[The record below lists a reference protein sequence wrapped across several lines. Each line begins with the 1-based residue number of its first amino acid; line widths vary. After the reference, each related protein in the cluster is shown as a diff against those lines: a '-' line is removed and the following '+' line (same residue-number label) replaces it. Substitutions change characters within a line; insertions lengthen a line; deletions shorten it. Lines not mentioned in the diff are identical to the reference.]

1 MRQESRFLDPSK
13 PPEFV
18 VRLFQGSRK
27 AMLVR
32 AAAIIAVV
40 AVIDWRFDVNISFG
54 FLYLFPMLMVGAYL
68 GPLQIAGVAA
78 LCTGLS
84 EVFGPP
90 YGWTIALGVP
100 RLIVTFAAF
109 YGAGIYVFQSARNRR
124 LAAQHLEQIEREAAL
139 RREADEQLRFL
150 IESSPAAILTLGADR
165 SVLVANEA
173 AHRLLELD
181 SGELEG
187 RPIATYLPALA
198 RVPISGEA
206 PLFRTTMECRGRRQ
220 DGGVFLAQVWFSTYQ
235 TRSGPRLAAV
245 VLDASDEL
253 RDRQEYSLQQ
263 LLAGSKIVVGAM
275 FHEIRN
281 ICGAIGVVHTKLAR
295 DERLSENA
303 DLRALGN
310 LVEGLGR
317 MAGLELA
324 PTKRP
329 LAEVL
334 EIRSVLEELRIVIE
348 PEFRESGISIRWD
361 VPDSIPPVWAE
372 RQALLQAFLNLVKNS
387 QRAME
392 QQTPKQLTV
401 AASLERE
408 SVVVRF
414 IDTGCGVAAPEE
426 LFKPFQRGAVATGL
440 GLYLSRAF
448 LRGFHGEI
456 VYEAQP
462 TGCCFAVLLPR
473 AAEREEGT
481 PKEDA
486 DENST
491 IAAGRPHPVSGE
503 SRQAAGH

>member
-1 MRQESRFLDPSK
+1 
-13 PPEFV
+13 
-18 VRLFQGSRK
+18 
-27 AMLVR
+27 MLVR

-40 AVIDWRFDVNISFG
+40 GAIDWWFDVNISFG

-90 YGWTIALGVP
+90 FGWTLSLGVP
-100 RLIVTFAAF
+100 RLILTFAAF

-124 LAAQHLEQIEREAAL
+124 LANQHLEEIEREAAL

-150 IESSPAAILTLGADR
+150 IETSPAAMITLDADR
-165 SVLVANEA
+165 RVLVANEA
-173 AHRLLELD
+173 AHKLLGID
-181 SGELEG
+181 PGKLEG
-187 RPIATYLPALA
+187 QVIATYLPALA
-198 RVPISGEA
+198 RVPTGEG
-206 PLFRTTMECRGRRQ
+206 PLFRTALECRGRRR
-220 DGGVFLAQVWFSTYQ
+220 DGDVFLAQVWFSTYQ

-263 LLAGSKIVVGAM
+263 LLAGSKIAVSAM

-281 ICGAIGVVHTKLAR
+281 VCGAIGVVHTKLAR
-295 DERLSENA
+295 DERLSENE
-303 DLRALGN
+303 DFRALGG

-324 PTKRP
+324 PTKGP
-329 LAEVL
+329 QVEVL
-334 EIRSVLEELRIVIE
+334 DIHSVLEELRIVVE
-348 PEFRESGISIRWD
+348 PEFRESGMSIRWD
-361 VPDSIPPVWAE
+361 VPDSVPPVWAE
-372 RQALLQAFLNLVKNS
+372 RQALLQAFLNIVKNS

-392 QQTPKQLTV
+392 RQSPKELTV
-401 AASLERE
+401 TASLDGE

-414 IDTGCGVAAPEE
+414 IDTGCGVAAPER
-426 LFKPFQRGAVATGL
+426 LFRPFQSGASATGL

-456 VYEAQP
+456 EYRPQP
-462 TGCCFAVLLPR
+462 SGCCFAVLLPR
-473 AAEREEGT
+473 AFERGEGPLREGDREHPT
-481 PKEDA
+481 VA
-486 DENST
+486 T
-491 IAAGRPHPVSGE
+491 GRPYSVSGE
-503 SRQAAGH
+503 PRQAAGH